1 MHITD
6 SLIKSAYSFTV
17 CKKAEKPI
25 STQSSHQKAMKVSC

>member
-6 SLIKSAYSFTV
+6 SLIKSAYSYTV

-25 STQSSHQKAMKVSC
+25 STVDTN

>member
-6 SLIKSAYSFTV
+6 SLIKSAYSPIV

-25 STQSSHQKAMKVSC
+25 STQSATKKQ